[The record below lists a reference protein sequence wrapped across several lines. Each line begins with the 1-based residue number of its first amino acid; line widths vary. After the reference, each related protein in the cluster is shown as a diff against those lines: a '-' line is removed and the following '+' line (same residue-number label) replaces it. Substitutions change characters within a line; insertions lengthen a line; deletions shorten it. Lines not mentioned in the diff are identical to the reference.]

1 MDLLLDLLLD
11 LDLDLLLLR
20 TVWGDFDLL
29 NLLGTLLGS
38 SGLNVIRG
46 GMKTGCGRFRVFMI
60 H

>member
-1 MDLLLDLLLD
+1 LDLLLD

-20 TVWGDFDLL
+20 TVWGDLDLL